1 MRKRITSLLLV
12 LALCL
17 TLLPTAALAE
27 ASSLAA
33 QEARGGT
40 ENGEDYTVGEDTAV
54 RARTRAAATGEV
66 YRISNADDLEAF
78 CKRVNGGE
86 SSLNAV
92 LVKDVSR
99 NKNYSW
105 ESIKGYTGVFDGN
118 GHTITLRVGGSGEN
132 NALFGSIAKGG
143 TVQDLT
149 IQIYNWSVNIS
160 TATGSIAYSN
170 NGTIQRCQALD
181 WTGEKNIGGIVYH
194 NESEGVVKDCRVGT
208 LTLSKSRENL
218 VGGIA
223 FINDGLIQDCY
234 VSGRLQSTSSGP
246 RGDLSSATAIV
257 RTNSGTVENCY
268 YLQYDGETAVAG
280 TPVTDEAAFASGEV
294 AYKLNGKK
302 TETDSVWR
310 QNLPG
315 NKDGADADG
324 LPVADASHGRVYYDS
339 ESGSYYSL
347 LAHVH
352 DGEELTAWQQ
362 ADSLPDASGM
372 YYLTGNVT
380 LTSGQ
385 ALGNDVTLCVNGH
398 SVTGNVT
405 VTGGSFTL
413 TDCGSG
419 SLTGDVTVNEGGS
432 FTLEDCALSGKI
444 ENSGTLTVT
453 GGTVTAADGI
463 GVENKGTFTMNSG
476 TITAAGTGVVNTG
489 TLTMNGGAVTGCGKG
504 VENSGT
510 MDVSGDVRIAG
521 NTNGNLLLPEG
532 ITVTVGT
539 LDSTANIGVTA
550 EKQGE
555 LTAGGSIR
563 LTSGGAAYTTR
574 FFADD
579 AAAYAIFADGEDLV
593 MRTLGEHTHC
603 ICGHPADGAA
613 DIGDHTTHVD
623 VTFQPWTSGNSL
635 PTEGNY
641 YLTQNVVLNKT
652 TVLTGTLCLN
662 GYSISVKDGG
672 GPVEVSSGTLNL
684 TDCAAQPGSVTAAR
698 DQAINVYN
706 SGSANIFNGV
716 IRSGSGT
723 GIYIGPYAANA
734 NVAIYGGKITGSGT
748 GAAANNG
755 TMHMYGGEI
764 SGNSRGVQA
773 GGTKGSGNF
782 NGSFYLHGGKITD
795 NHGSEGGGVYVMN
808 YFSMDGGE
816 VSYNS
821 ATGSGGGIYVF
832 TGTASLSGGKVTGNR
847 AGENGGGV
855 CTKAFRDARS
865 YVNLSGSAEISN
877 NYAGGRGGGVYLDV
891 YNYLGNGNYCQLTM
905 DGGKITGNTSVGDG
919 GGVYADAADG
929 NYQFRST
936 VNVKGGAQIT
946 GNKKGEADNNLYL
959 PRYSEGVTIRGDLDD
974 TADIRVTTEIKPS
987 EGSEV
992 TIAKK
997 SGWVSGTVTVPDGAF
1012 KVDGADGTIRI
1023 GEDGSTV
1030 KLVPHTHVWTYAL
1043 KSGTTDTVTAVCS
1056 GCNASGGSVTIKAP
1070 AELTYSGGDKEA
1082 TLDNKLQTGV
1092 TVPTVTYQVK
1102 NGKSFEAFSGT
1113 PTDAGEYKASITVGS
1128 VTASVTYEIG
1138 KATPTVADFV
1148 FTAPSNLNYD
1158 GESKIAA
1165 VSSTKIG
1172 MGDVTVKYYDKDGK
1186 EAEPT
1191 NAGDYTVKIDVAAG
1205 DNYNEASGL
1214 TSGDWTF
1221 TIQTNNTAPSVTL
1234 SGDMVYTSKQI
1245 RPTVT
1250 VKIGNTTLEKD
1261 KDYTVTYGE
1270 NKNAGK
1276 KTGTVTITAK
1286 GNYDFAQVV
1295 EMFDITAQIIQVT
1308 AENKSSRVG
1317 QNIVELT
1324 YTHTERLPYAGDKF
1338 SGALVTSA
1346 DKNQAGIYDI
1356 TQGTLTLGGNYTII
1370 FNKGTYT
1377 VNAKDVQ
1384 KDFEFAERAKTVTYG
1399 DADFTVAA
1407 TGAAAGSTV
1416 TYASTDTSV
1425 ATVDTKTGKVTIK
1438 GAGRTTITAK
1448 ATATNDY
1455 AEGVA
1460 TYELTISPKTLTA
1473 ADLKFTMDTITK
1485 VYDGTKGTTAK
1496 VQIRDTAKVNKDDAL
1511 PEVNGTYAYN
1521 SKDVKDAESVIF
1533 TSTASNNT
1541 NYILPAN
1548 LLVAHEASIT
1558 PCVLTVGTVN
1568 TTPKKYDGNNNA
1580 TSYVTGIELNGT
1592 VSGETLRFYTSAE
1605 TGGDYGIHTTT
1616 FDGVNVG
1623 NHQIT
1628 GTVVLL
1634 SESALASNYT
1644 FKDKDGNETAT
1655 APFTATGEITEA
1667 DGGNLKTVELT
1678 QKYTDTSEHTY
1689 TPDWSGLPTGQTW
1702 SYGCESSSALLT
1714 KKDVAAE
1721 NGTLTYA
1728 ISGGKA
1734 GDVITITFRA
1744 SCNNYADFT
1753 ITLTITLTEKDN
1765 QQALRVTGGTTV
1777 VYGQTLTLSTSGGS
1791 GTGAV
1796 TYTVTNGT
1804 GEATID
1810 PNGVLTPV
1818 RVGSVTVTAAKEGDS
1833 EYNAVTS
1840 SPVEITI
1847 TKATPTGTPKY
1858 TEITTSGKTLTDA
1871 ALTVEGST
1879 LKPNAGTLEW
1889 IDENGN
1895 ALPGNTVIEAN
1906 KTYMWRFMPTDG
1918 NYTVLT
1924 GSIELYHKSS
1934 SGGGGWYYTYH
1945 TIKATSGANG
1955 SISPSGWAS
1964 VREGWDQTFTIT
1976 PDKGYAVAK
1985 VLVDGKSVGAV
1996 TSYTFKNVTKDH
2008 TIEAV
2013 FMRSNGNP
2021 QTGVFVDVPENSYYE
2036 EAVDWAVENGITN
2049 GVSSD
2054 RFDSDGLCTRAQI
2067 VTFLWRAAGSP
2078 APKSTSHNFTDV
2090 KAGSYYEQ
2098 AVLWAVE
2105 NGITVGTSSTT
2116 FSPDATCTRAQAV
2129 TFLYR
2134 AFGSPAVSDS
2144 AAFSD
2149 VTADAYYA
2157 DAVAWAEKKGITT
2170 GIGDGLF
2177 GSNNDCTR
2185 AQIVTFL
2192 WRAMAE

>member
-12 LALCL
+12 LVLCL

-27 ASSLAA
+27 AVSPEA
-33 QEARGGT
+33 QETQDSIEVG
-40 ENGEDYTVGEDTAV
+40 DVYTVGEDTAV
-54 RARTRAAATGEV
+54 QAETGAAATEEV
-66 YRISNADDLEAF
+66 YQIASADDLEAF
-78 CKRVNGGE
+78 SKRVNSGE

-92 LVKDVSR
+92 LLNDVSR
-99 NKNYSW
+99 SKNYSW
-105 ESIKGYTGVFDGN
+105 TSIKGYTGVFDGN
-118 GHTITLRVGGSGEN
+118 GHTITLRVGVRGEDS
-132 NALFGSIAKGG
+132 ALFGSIASGG

-149 IQIYNWSVNIS
+149 IYNLYWNGNSS
-160 TATGSIAYSN
+160 ESGSIAYSN

-181 WTGEKNIGGIVYH
+181 WTGEKNIGGIVYQ
-194 NESEGVVKDCRVGT
+194 NERDGVVKDCRVGT
-208 LTLSKSRENL
+208 LTLSKSSENL

-223 FINDGLIQDCY
+223 FVNNGLIQDCY
-234 VSGRLQSTSSGP
+234 VSGRLQTTSGGP
-246 RGDLSSATAIV
+246 RRNLSSATAIV
-257 RTNSGTVENCY
+257 RTNSDTGIVENCY

-294 AYKLNGKK
+294 AYKLNGER
-302 TETDSVWR
+302 TEQDSVWR

-315 NKDGADADG
+315 NKDGVDADA
-324 LPVADASHGRVYYDS
+324 LPVTDASHGRVYYDS
-339 ESGSYYSL
+339 GSGGYYSL
-347 LAHVH
+347 IPHLH
-352 DGEELTAWQQ
+352 GTEELTAWQQ
-362 ADSLPDASGM
+362 TDLLPDAPGS
-372 YYLTGNVT
+372 YYLTDNVM
-380 LTSGQ
+380 LTNGQ
-385 ALGNDVTLCVNGH
+385 EMDGDVILCLNGH

-419 SLTGDVTVNEGGS
+419 SVTGDVTVNEGGS
-432 FTLEDCALSGKI
+432 FTLEDCDLSGRI
-444 ENSGTLTVT
+444 ENSGTLTIS
-453 GGTVTAADGI
+453 GGTINANEGT
-463 GVENKGTFTMNSG
+463 GVENRGAFTMTSG
-476 TITAAGTGVVNTG
+476 TITAAGGTGVVNNG

-504 VENSGT
+504 IENNGT
-510 MDVSGDVRIAG
+510 MAVSGDVRIAG
-521 NTNGNLLLPEG
+521 NTNGNLLLPDG
-532 ITVTVGT
+532 NTVAVGT
-539 LDSTANIGVTA
+539 LDSTANIGITA
-550 EKQGE
+550 EKQSE

-563 LTSGGAAYTTR
+563 LTSGGAVYTAR

-579 AAAYAIFADGEDLV
+579 AAVYAIFADGEDLV
-593 MRTLGEHTHC
+593 MRMLGEHTHC
-603 ICGHPADGAA
+603 ICGHPADGAG
-613 DIGDHTTHVD
+613 DIGDHTTHAD
-623 VTFQPWTSGNSL
+623 VTFQPWASGDSL

-641 YLTQNVVLNKT
+641 YLTQNVVLDKT

-662 GYSISVKDGG
+662 GYTISAKDGG
-672 GPVEVSSGTLNL
+672 CPVEVSSGTLNL

-698 DQAINVYN
+698 DQAIVVY
-706 SGSANIFNGV
+706 STANIFNGV
-716 IRSGSGT
+716 IRGGSGA
-723 GIYIGPYAANA
+723 GIYIDLYSANGSV
-734 NVAIYGGKITGSGT
+734 NIYGGKITDSGT
-748 GAAANNG
+748 GAAVNNG

-764 SGNSRGVQA
+764 SGNGCGVQA
-773 GGTKGSGNF
+773 GGKNNEKKSRS
-782 NGSFYLHGGKITD
+782 GSFYLHGGKITD
-795 NHGSEGGGVYVMN
+795 NHGSRGGGVYVIN
-808 YFSMDGGE
+808 GFYMDGGE
-816 VSYNS
+816 VSNNT
-821 ATGSGGGIYVF
+821 ATGNGGGIYMEV
-832 TGTASLSGGKVTGNR
+832 GSISLSGGKVTGNR
-847 AGENGGGV
+847 AGGDGGGV
-855 CTKAFRDARS
+855 CTYAYSTDRS
-865 YVNLSGSAEISN
+865 VVNLSGNAEISD
-877 NYAGGRGGGVYLDV
+877 NYAGGRGGGVYLYV

-905 DGGKITGNTSVGDG
+905 DSGKITGNTSVGEG

-929 NYQFRST
+929 NYKFRST

-946 GNKKGEADNNLYL
+946 GNKKGKEDNNLYL
-959 PRYSEGVTIRGDLDD
+959 PRYSEGATIRGDLDD
-974 TADIRVTTEIKPS
+974 TADIRVTTETKPS
-987 EGSEV
+987 AGSDM

-997 SGWVSGTVTVPDGAF
+997 SAWVSGTVTVPDSAF
-1012 KVDGADGTIRI
+1012 KSDDVNYNTRI
-1023 GEDGSTV
+1023 EDDGSTV
-1030 KLVPHTHVWTYAL
+1030 KLVPHTHVWTYSA
-1043 KSGTTDTVTAVCS
+1043 SGAVITAVCS
-1056 GCNASGGSVTIKAP
+1056 DCKASGGSLTIKAP
-1070 AELTYSGGDKEA
+1070 ADLTYSGGDKEA

-1214 TSGDWTF
+1214 TSVDWTF

-1324 YTHTERLPYAGDKF
+1324 YTHTERLPYAGDEF

-1511 PEVNGTYAYN
+1511 PEVNGIYAYN

-1728 ISGGKA
+1728 ISNGKA
-1734 GDVITITFRA
+1734 GDVITITLKA
-1744 SCNNYADFT
+1744 SCNNYNDFT
-1753 ITLTITLTEKDN
+1753 ITLNITLTEKDD
-1765 QQALRVTGGTTV
+1765 QAELKLTGGTTV
-1777 VYGQTLTLSTSGGS
+1777 VYGQTLALNTSGGS
-1791 GTGAV
+1791 GSGAV
-1796 TYTVTNGT
+1796 TYTVVNGT

-1810 PNGVLTPV
+1810 PNTGVLTPV
-1818 RVGSVTVTAAKEGDS
+1818 KVGSVSVIAAKAGDND
-1833 EYNAVTS
+1833 YNAVTS
-1840 SPVEITI
+1840 APVEITI
-1847 TKATPTGTPKY
+1847 TKATPTGEPKY
-1858 TEITTSGKTLTDA
+1858 TEIKTGGKTLADA
-1871 ALTVEGST
+1871 ALTIEGST

-1889 IDENGN
+1889 VDDKGN
-1895 ALPGNTVIEAN
+1895 VLSNDTKVEAN
-1906 KTYMWRFMPTDG
+1906 TTYKWRFTPTDG

-1934 SGGGGWYYTYH
+1934 SGGSGWYYTYY
-1945 TIKATSGANG
+1945 TIKATAGTNG
-1955 SISPSGWAS
+1955 SISPSGWTS
-1964 VREGWDQTFTIT
+1964 VRDGRDQTFTIT

-1996 TSYTFKNVTKDH
+1996 KSYTFKNVTKDH
-2008 TIEAV
+2008 TIEAI
-2013 FMRSNGNP
+2013 FMKSNGNP
-2021 QTGVFVDVPENSYYE
+2021 QTGVFVDVAEGSYYE
-2036 EAVDWAVENGITN
+2036 EAIDWAVEKGITN
-2049 GVSSD
+2049 GVSSNMFAPND
-2054 RFDSDGLCTRAQI
+2054 PCTRAQI
-2067 VTFLWRAAGSP
+2067 VTFLWRATGSP
-2078 APKSTSHNFTDV
+2078 APKSMSSFTDV
-2090 KAGSYYEQ
+2090 PADAFYAKAV
-2098 AVLWAVE
+2098 AWAVE
-2105 NGITVGTSSTT
+2105 NGITSGTGESK
-2116 FSPDATCTRAQAV
+2116 FSPNSTCTRAQAV

-2134 AFGSPAVSDS
+2134 ASGSPAVSGK
-2144 AAFSD
+2144 AEFSD
-2149 VTADAYYA
+2149 VSTTAYYA
-2157 DAVAWAEKKGITT
+2157 DAVAWAAKKGITT
-2170 GIGDGLF
+2170 GIGGGLF
-2177 GSNNDCTR
+2177 GSDNDCTR
-2185 AQIVTFL
+2185 GQIVTFL